1 MRDWTADEIKSIA
14 DRLRRA
20 RIGAGFERAT
30 DAVRKFGWSYSRY
43 MNYENGERAVPPKQA
58 ILFAAA
64 YGVTV
69 DYIYFGK
76 GHILNQNEG
85 MYAVSSRMV
94 RRIPLVALENMTDLQ
109 RIASGLEPTAAES
122 AQQRQEYHAS
132 ARRLD
137 DMFLKAN
144 PGQPAVPA
152 MNFDR
157 LVQSLYMTAAVQMGA
172 GTGPNEQPRIDIVGA
187 RQSIDMLIVLEEKT
201 KGNISEQEKS
211 LLQNALF
218 DLRMSFLEITNAIA
232 SSAQRPPQ
240 PKKPH

>member
-1 MRDWTADEIKSIA
+1 MRDKEPQFTVTDRRKFTAEGE
-14 DRLRRA
+14 LREGTA
-20 RIGAGFERAT
+20 SESSAPPAVAERTKPPVSQPAVTTQAVHPDLNEPDALAT
-30 DAVRKFGWSYSRY
+30 DD
-43 MNYENGERAVPPKQA
+43 EE
-58 ILFAAA
+58 I
-64 YGVTV
+64 
-69 DYIYFGK
+69 
-76 GHILNQNEG
+76 
-85 MYAVSSRMV
+85 
-94 RRIPLVALENMTDLQ
+94 IP
-109 RIASGLEPTAAES
+109 EPTAAES
-122 AQQRQEYHAS
+122 AQQRQDYHAS

-172 GTGPNEQPRIDIVGA
+172 GSAPNEQPRIDILGA
-187 RQSIDMLIVLEEKT
+187 RQSIDMLSVLDEKT
-201 KGNISEQEKS
+201 KGNLSDQERR

-240 PKKPH
+240 AGKPH